1 MRGLRIVRAA
11 LAGALLAHA
20 ALACAQ
26 SGEVESMAPTDLDA
40 LAASQKGILLVS
52 LSSRDARCG
61 YCVRHNARFKAMA
74 HDTQEPARFVEM
86 TWEPWTAIPAPVAAF
101 LKAHGK
107 QPAVP
112 ALAAFQ
118 DGKFVHLT
126 MGEMPAAPPRPPA
139 PETGQVPQVAPRDL
153 ADTLAQSHGLVVV
166 MLSSF
171 ETTCAFCLR
180 ANPGFETLA
189 QSHPDVRFLR
199 VMYRPWT
206 AVATDAFG
214 KTLDYNGL
222 PLYLAYQDGRLVR
235 RVDGFY
241 APDVLAAQLIDVK

>member
-26 SGEVESMAPTDLDA
+26 PGEVESMAPTDLDA
-40 LAASQKGILLVS
+40 LAAGQKGILLVS

-139 PETGQVPQVAPRDL
+139 PETGQVPQVAPRDI

-235 RVDGFY
+235 RVNGFY
-241 APDVLAAQLIDVK
+241 APDVLAAQLIDAK